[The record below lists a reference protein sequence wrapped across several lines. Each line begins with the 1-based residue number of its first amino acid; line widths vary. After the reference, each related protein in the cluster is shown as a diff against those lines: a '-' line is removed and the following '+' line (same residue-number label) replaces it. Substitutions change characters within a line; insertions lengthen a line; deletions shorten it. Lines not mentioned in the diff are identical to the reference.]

1 MNSVRGN
8 GLPPKTASPTA
19 TISITQDEILVM
31 LIPHCDLQVKFSG
44 FVRRVSARAATYIF
58 LSKVGSQAGYR
69 WLLSHCPRWH
79 SVRIAPTVGCAYVVS
94 VAEAV
99 RGKLE

>member
-8 GLPPKTASPTA
+8 GLPPKTSSPTA

-69 WLLSHCPRWH
+69 WLLSHCPNPGGIRLGLPQPWAVPMS
-79 SVRIAPTVGCAYVVS
+79 SVSQRQCEGS
-94 VAEAV
+94 
-99 RGKLE
+99 

>member
-31 LIPHCDLQVKFSG
+31 LIPHCDLQVKFSASFEG
-44 FVRRVSARAATYIF
+44 CQRGPRLTFSCPKLVLRPDT
-58 LSKVGSQAGYR
+58 AGYY
-69 WLLSHCPRWH
+69 L
-79 SVRIAPTVGCAYVVS
+79 TVPIQ
-94 VAEAV
+94 VAF
-99 RGKLE
+99 G